1 MTVLSPSNNE
11 IVEGP
16 PLYWLNVILAESMF
30 PRLIVLEPF
39 PSISEWCPSTI
50 RSSLHVPPLS
60 ILILKSLYVFD
71 FEESFSEINAGI
83 VIAPIIQM
91 ATSITITFLFIGS
104 SPYLSKFFSLKIV
117 IIYINIISIILYWS

>member
-1 MTVLSPSNNE
+1 MMSINYKIKSPCSATFNLDFK
-11 IVEGP
+11 IT
-16 PLYWLNVILAESMF
+16 F
-30 PRLIVLEPF
+30 
-39 PSISEWCPSTI
+39 
-50 RSSLHVPPLS
+50 
-60 ILILKSLYVFD
+60 VFD

-117 IIYINIISIILYWS
+117 IIYINIISIILY

>member
-39 PSISEWCPSTI
+39 PSISE
-50 RSSLHVPPLS
+50 
-60 ILILKSLYVFD
+60 
-71 FEESFSEINAGI
+71 
-83 VIAPIIQM
+83 
-91 ATSITITFLFIGS
+91 
-104 SPYLSKFFSLKIV
+104 
-117 IIYINIISIILYWS
+117 